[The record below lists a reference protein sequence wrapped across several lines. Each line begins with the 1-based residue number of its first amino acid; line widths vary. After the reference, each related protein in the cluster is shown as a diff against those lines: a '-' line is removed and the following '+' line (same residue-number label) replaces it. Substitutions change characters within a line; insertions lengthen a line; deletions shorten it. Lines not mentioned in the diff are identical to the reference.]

1 MSNSKPGLF
10 GRLKRA
16 ISGTLNEAVD
26 SLSDPGQEL
35 ALLLDDLAAQI
46 QAGRGGSQA
55 GDGRQEGDG
64 AQARGGSKEAR
75 GGGRPAPSRP
85 SSWATTAWPGP
96 ALERKAEVTQEVED
110 SKVALVQ
117 QTKLVEEMAVSI
129 KESKKK
135 LKALNQRRGTLMA
148 QARAAKK
155 GETIGSDFGSGAASR
170 LDEIEGKIA
179 ALEAYNEVMS
189 ETDGGRIEE
198 ANIDAK
204 LAELDEKSA
213 VDDELEALK
222 AKMKA
227 KAALTEAKDDAKDED

>member
-46 QAGRGGSQA
+46 KQAEADLKQGMVDKKVMERKLEEAQKKLEGWETRAEQA
-55 GDGRQEGDG
+55 VKLGDDSL
-64 AQARGGSKEAR
+64 ARA
-75 GGGRPAPSRP
+75 
-85 SSWATTAWPGP
+85 
-96 ALERKAEVTQEVED
+96 ALERKAEVAQEVED

-155 GETIGSDFGSGAASR
+155 GETIGSDFGSGAAGR

-198 ANIDAK
+198 ASIDAK

-227 KAALTEAKDDAKDED
+227 KAALTEAKDEAKDED